1 MEIQNVLKRCLKGKI
16 SYTLG
21 TFVRFMMNGVLG
33 LALITNLSPTTTYG
47 AQEDI
52 EGRLT
57 ALEKQLQM
65 LQIKGSG
72 KATVANDASNGVAI
86 GNNAAVQGM
95 NGIAVGKEAR
105 ARNMSVAVG
114 ADTSTASYSTAI
126 GVDSR
131 VEKTGGTAIGENSRS
146 TNIKGSALGSG
157 SEANG
162 ALSVALGAHSQVGDS
177 KDTPEEKRLGG
188 KAIGGIA
195 VGFNTQTL
203 APNAIALGRDSMALA
218 ESSAAIGLGSIAG
231 EANTVSFG
239 QNIDDLNNNREVIN
253 NYGGTGYTRTFTR
266 RLVNVADGIKPTD
279 AATVRQLNEI
289 NSYDIVSRDK
299 GIKVISDRDGKLYN
313 VTELAYY
320 GGQYYKKSDVE
331 GKTLNSD
338 GKFYN
343 TADIAGKIYVK
354 ASNDKNGTG
363 GYYDPKFVT
372 LHDGNGSY
380 KMQQSGAEPVKGVI
394 VQPATLS
401 EFQLKPEDKLKLK
414 VRNIDVNGQPVMAM
428 TNLGKGEI
436 SENSTDAINGS
447 QIYTLQN
454 EMKNS
459 TTHWVNVNSS
469 GTNTNYDKANSG
481 AKGSDSIA
489 IGKGATA
496 NYMTGVA
503 IGPKATSGT
512 SSGGFSAVAL
522 GESSK
527 ALPNFAVAIGSDAHV
542 TDPKGTAS
550 IAIGFDTKNASA
562 LATVIGQ
569 SAKADGTSRGAVVIG
584 SGAFS
589 EELTKQ
595 KDGTYQASIDGKT
608 VKVDANKDAASAE
621 SISPVREEEELK
633 KEFGNTYGTVAIGLK
648 SSSHEL
654 FATSLGPFSTATG
667 IGSTALGSDTT
678 AFGKYSVAIGNYAD
692 ARALNSV
699 ALGSQSKTDANYEN
713 TTALYTGQLNN
724 DKNAGII
731 SVGNTKVQRRILNVA
746 GGAEDSDAVNLA
758 QLKAVVN
765 ATGLTQDE
773 IAKINSKDSDKPKTL
788 VERIDGVNGK
798 IDELGNKVAGQKTVF
813 TADNADAKLETE
825 LGTPIEIV
833 SGDFKGPKVTTNG
846 SARDTV
852 GHYKSENIAVNVVD
866 GKVQIGLDTNLTG
879 MEKFQTKIGKSDTIH
894 EGNDEGYYQHTV
906 SNNGFISNWYA
917 TEDGSTYNNISA
929 TLRASNDPI
938 HQGLVIS
945 GLKNGMPSGAATY
958 NLGYMDITANK
969 ADFSGEDNVKMD
981 PQGLHFQDT
990 DFINPTDV
998 ITLTKGTKGKKSA
1011 LTFKLDENSKGTG
1024 EVNGLA
1030 NGKISADSTQAING
1044 SQLKGFADK
1053 IGFGVDTDNTV
1064 KAPELKDIRNKKPTS
1079 IIDATNKLATEV
1091 NKGFNVAAVK
1101 GTQVTKNLGDTVTIK
1116 NGDLSETQFVGKNL
1130 STEIKDGNVLIGM
1143 KDKPEFGG
1151 VTIKRDPAKP
1161 VNELGN
1167 DEVLTKAETS
1177 ALAKSSIKVING
1189 TNTTVSEGTEGDI
1202 KTYAVNISD
1211 EAIKN
1216 AVKGDL
1222 DSKADVTALNELKD
1236 QINTSKDTDDKRNEY
1251 LGQSDNLNN
1260 VAIND
1265 KVNAIRRGEAGS
1277 IVYTDR
1283 ENARIK
1289 RAKDGKLY
1297 KEEYIN
1303 PETDLPWEDTD
1314 VKALETTS
1322 VIASVVNVDG
1332 STTNKTILSNIA
1344 DGVKDNDAVNVA
1356 QLNQVKENLN
1366 TATENLGNI
1375 DKKIDGVQTKV
1386 NDNSSKLDNLD
1397 KALNE
1402 AKGLLA
1408 GLGDRLE
1415 DDNDSRNLNNDNLNG
1430 DTINNKINAIRRGE
1444 AGSLVYTD
1452 GNGERVV
1459 KADNGNFYRLKDVDG
1474 ATNNPLED
1482 KVSNI
1487 VKSEDVVQ
1495 TLVNTKGETTEPIK
1509 LKNVK
1514 AGNVGANSTDAV
1526 NGDQLYKYSK
1536 WKIQTEDNESTRGT
1550 VGYDPDSEGNE
1561 VLTLKTKNS
1570 INQDETSKNLTISNI
1585 GNTVEFSLNK
1595 DIKVETVNANKIVI
1609 NRNNKVTEDS
1619 DVLNK
1624 KETTELIKNTVKTDM
1639 DSKMNKDLSNIDN
1652 AGEQKIKDIAKTS
1665 ITTDLENYAKK
1676 DASNIVKE
1684 NWTKALGTGEI
1695 TETSEEL
1702 VTGKTVKAALDKKVE
1717 KSDLAN
1723 LASKNLDNLSDK
1735 GREVINK
1742 QAKEALKSDFETAN
1756 KNIKSNADAID
1767 KNKESIKAV
1776 DKVSSENTKA
1786 IKQNTSDIKA
1796 NNQNIAKNK
1805 DDIAKL
1811 KNKSDKNEKNI
1822 DANKKAIANHEERI
1836 TKNEKVLKQTYQA
1849 QAEVLA
1855 NHAQAINA
1863 NRNAIRSLNNRVDHL
1878 DDKLNKG
1885 MALMSAMTT
1894 VDFQDVNPGEMGIG
1908 AGIGSYGNSQG
1919 VAVGVAYSPSENFRI
1934 NAKYSVSTSDIKTS
1948 AVGVGAVYKFKVR

>member
-1 MEIQNVLKRCLKGKI
+1 MDIKNLLKRNLKGKVT
-16 SYTLG
+16 YTLG
-21 TFVRFMMNGVLG
+21 MFVSYM
-33 LALITNLSPTTTYG
+33 
-47 AQEDI
+47 
-52 EGRLT
+52 
-57 ALEKQLQM
+57 
-65 LQIKGSG
+65 IKGVVVFG
-72 KATVANDASNGVAI
+72 IVSNMAYGVAE
-86 GNNAAVQGM
+86 AAQQVPVEEQVAELKTK
-95 NGIAVGKEAR
+95 IAQLEA
-105 ARNMSVAVG
+105 
-114 ADTSTASYSTAI
+114 
-126 GVDSR
+126 
-131 VEKTGGTAIGENSRS
+131 
-146 TNIKGSALGSG
+146 
-157 SEANG
+157 
-162 ALSVALGAHSQVGDS
+162 
-177 KDTPEEKRLGG
+177 
-188 KAIGGIA
+188 
-195 VGFNTQTL
+195 
-203 APNAIALGRDSMALA
+203 
-218 ESSAAIGLGSIAG
+218 
-231 EANTVSFG
+231 
-239 QNIDDLNNNREVIN
+239 
-253 NYGGTGYTRTFTR
+253 
-266 RLVNVADGIKPTD
+266 
-279 AATVRQLNEI
+279 
-289 NSYDIVSRDK
+289 
-299 GIKVISDRDGKLYN
+299 
-313 VTELAYY
+313 
-320 GGQYYKKSDVE
+320 
-331 GKTLNSD
+331 
-338 GKFYN
+338 
-343 TADIAGKIYVK
+343 
-354 ASNDKNGTG
+354 
-363 GYYDPKFVT
+363 
-372 LHDGNGSY
+372 
-380 KMQQSGAEPVKGVI
+380 
-394 VQPATLS
+394 
-401 EFQLKPEDKLKLK
+401 QLK
-414 VRNIDVNGQPVMAM
+414 
-428 TNLGKGEI
+428 GE
-436 SENSTDAINGS
+436 
-447 QIYTLQN
+447 
-454 EMKNS
+454 K
-459 TTHWVNVNSS
+459 
-469 GTNTNYDKANSG
+469 
-481 AKGSDSIA
+481 IA
-489 IGKGATA
+489 IGDGA
-496 NYMTGVA
+496 
-503 IGPKATSGT
+503 ISGS

-527 ALPNFAVAIGSDAHV
+527 ALPNFAVAIGSEAHV

-550 IAIGFDTKNASA
+550 IAIGFDSKNASA

-569 SAKADGTSRGAVVIG
+569 SAKADGTSKGAVVIG

-589 EELTKQ
+589 EELTQQGNGSFEAVLAQ
-595 KDGTYQASIDGKT
+595 KEIKMDSDKSPSSTQ
-608 VKVDANKDAASAE
+608 VKAPE
-621 SISPVREEEELK
+621 QEEQDLK
-633 KEFGNTYGTVAIGLK
+633 KNFGNTYGSVAIGLK

-667 IGSTALGSDTT
+667 LGSTALGSDSR
-678 AFGKYSVAIGNYAD
+678 AFGKYSVAIGNYAE
-692 ARALNSV
+692 ARGRNSV
-699 ALGSQSKTDANYEN
+699 ALGTQSKTDANYEN

-724 DKNAGII
+724 DKNVGVI

-765 ATGLTQDE
+765 ATGLSQDE
-773 IAKINSKDSDKPKTL
+773 IEKIHSQDTDKPKTL

-813 TADNADAKLETE
+813 TADNTGAKLETP

-833 SGDFKGPKVTTNG
+833 SGDFTASKVTTNG
-846 SARDTV
+846 SVRDKN
-852 GHYKSENIAVNVVD
+852 GNYKKENIAVNVKD
-866 GKVQIGLDTNLTG
+866 GKVQIGLDTKLTG
-879 MEKFQTKIGKSDTIH
+879 MQKFQTKIEAVDTDH
-894 EGNDEGYYQHTV
+894 EGNDKGYNQHIL
-906 SNNGFISNWYA
+906 SNNGFVSRWYA
-917 TEDGSTYNNISA
+917 DEDGDMSTNVSA
-929 TLRASNDPI
+929 TLRASNDPM

-945 GLKNGMPSGAATY
+945 ELKNQTPMGTATY
-958 NLGYMDITANK
+958 NLGYTEIRKTR
-969 ADFSGEDNVKMD
+969 ADFSKEDIVKMD
-981 PQGLHFQDT
+981 PQGLHFQDGDFSNGT
-990 DFINPTDV
+990 DIV
-998 ITLTKGTKGKKSA
+998 TLTKGTEGKKSA
-1011 LTFKLDENSKGTG
+1011 LTFKLDGKKGTG
-1024 EVNGLA
+1024 EINGLA
-1030 NGKISADSTQAING
+1030 NGKISDDSTQAING
-1044 SQLKGFADK
+1044 SQLKGFVDK
-1053 IGFGVDTDNTV
+1053 IGLEVDTDNNSI
-1064 KAPELKDIRNKKPTS
+1064 KAPDLQDIRNSKPTS
-1079 IIDATNKLATEV
+1079 ILDATNKLATEV
-1091 NKGFNVAAVK
+1091 NKGFTVAAVAGEPVVK
-1101 GTQVTKNLGDTVTIK
+1101 YLGDTMTIK
-1116 NGDLSETQFVGKNL
+1116 NGDLTATQYVGKNL

-1143 KDKPEFGG
+1143 KEKPEFGG
-1151 VTIKRDPAKP
+1151 VIIKRNPAKP

-1222 DSKADVTALNELKD
+1222 DSKADVTALNELQD

-1303 PETDLPWEDTD
+1303 PETDLPLEDTD

-1375 DKKIDGVQTKV
+1375 DKKVDDVQTKV

-1430 DTINNKINAIRRGE
+1430 DTINNKINAILRGE

-1474 ATNNPLED
+1474 TTNNPLED

-1536 WKIQTEDNESTRGT
+1536 WKIQTEGNESTRGT

-1570 INQDETSKNLTISNI
+1570 IDQDETSKNLTISNI

-1609 NRNNKVTEDS
+1609 NRNDEVTEDS

-1624 KETTELIKNTVKTDM
+1624 KETTELIKNAVQTDM

-1652 AGEQKIKDIAKTS
+1652 AGEQKIKDIAKTT

-1684 NWTKALGTGEI
+1684 TWTKALGTGEI

-1702 VTGKTVKAALDKKVE
+1702 VTGKTVKAALDTKAE
-1717 KSDLAN
+1717 KSDLVN
-1723 LASKNLDNLSDK
+1723 LDSKVNKGFKVAAVAGDAVTKNLGDTVTVKNGDLTDTKYVGKNLST
-1735 GREVINK
+1735 EINK
-1742 QAKEALKSDFETAN
+1742 DGNVLIGMKDKPEFGGVTIKRDPKTKVDDLEEDDVLTKGEIVAQIDGAKTEFDGK
-1756 KNIKSNADAID
+1756 
-1767 KNKESIKAV
+1767 
-1776 DKVSSENTKA
+1776 
-1786 IKQNTSDIKA
+1786 
-1796 NNQNIAKNK
+1796 IAKNTAA
-1805 DDIAKL
+1805 IVA
-1811 KNKSDKNEKNI
+1811 NKTAIKGNNEKI
-1822 DANKKAIANHEERI
+1822 AANKTATDKAIAKNEDRI
-1836 TKNEKVLKQTYQA
+1836 TKNEKVLKETYQA
-1849 QAEVLA
+1849 QAEVIA
-1855 NHAQAINA
+1855 NHAQAINE

-1908 AGIGSYGNSQG
+1908 AGIGSYGGSQG